1 MEICE
6 CPATVVIRVWF
17 YRTMI
22 LYIPGTLH
30 GIKHVNIL
38 DTSRIAATIILLFTA
53 TKTDIFVSISVG
65 FSPPSCLN
73 GTNSNKVMSATP
85 NVLVIRE
92 AEVLERQ
99 ATHLVGTLG
108 HVSEGKSTLIRA
120 LTGVKTQRH
129 AAEQER
135 NITIHLGYA
144 NCKVYQNRVT
154 GELKAGAMPP
164 SGEWSLVAH
173 LSFVDCPGHEAYLAT
188 MLGGASVM
196 DSACLIIAANQDQIP
211 QPQTLEHLI
220 AAELMGLDRIAIV
233 QNKLDLVDEAAAN
246 ANYAKIRALVDDKP
260 IFPAAAQHG
269 WGVSRVLD
277 YVTRALPPPNRNL
290 NAPALLTCVRSF
302 DVNKPTVVGPA
313 TSLVGAVIGGTLQ
326 QGVLAVGDWLE
337 VRPGILR
344 RGPAGELVA
353 QPVLSRVRGLRC
365 DATDLP
371 YAIPGSL
378 IAIATDLD
386 PGLSI
391 ANGMVGQRVGVP
403 GTLPPIAGELSLRLY
418 RLKRDN
424 HSFGKHKV
432 GDRVRVC
439 SNVMTVEG
447 KVTAIADSKHLTVTL
462 SRPLCVGIGERV
474 GLLRHHPDAGRE
486 LIEGAAAVRDLVPWD
501 HVREPDGAD
510 LVTAPSRTVIW
521 EPLTHDTFAP
531 APLDYGTMLAD
542 VMGMRPTATNSGS
555 SSFHLPDIVVS
566 RIPKHTIWGN
576 WGEVTALLDLGGFGT
591 LPYRDHLL
599 DYVQADLSTTG
610 NLNGMGQLVLA
621 GKWRAE
627 DLRALLRKYVGTFKR
642 CAQCHQ
648 TDTGLVRDGRVIKVR
663 CSRCMTDSVTS

>member
-1 MEICE
+1 
-6 CPATVVIRVWF
+6 
-17 YRTMI
+17 
-22 LYIPGTLH
+22 
-30 GIKHVNIL
+30 
-38 DTSRIAATIILLFTA
+38 
-53 TKTDIFVSISVG
+53 
-65 FSPPSCLN
+65 
-73 GTNSNKVMSATP
+73 MSAT
-85 NVLVIRE
+85 NVLIVRE

-144 NCKVYQNRVT
+144 NCKVYQHRMT
-154 GELKAGAMPP
+154 GELKTGAMPH
-164 SGEWSLVAH
+164 SGEWSLAAH

-246 ANYAKIRALVDDKP
+246 ANYAKIRALVADSIADDKP

-277 YVTRALPPPNRNL
+277 YVTRVGSPQNRLL

-326 QGVLAVGDWLE
+326 KGVLAVGDWLE

-344 RGPAGELVA
+344 RGINGELVA

-365 DATDLP
+365 DTTDLP

-403 GTLPPIAGELSLRLY
+403 GTLPPIAGELTLRLY
-418 RLKRDN
+418 RLKRDK
-424 HSFGKHKV
+424 HSFDKHKV
-432 GDRVRVC
+432 GDHVRVC

-447 KVTAIADSKHLTVTL
+447 TVTAMTDSKHLTVTL
-462 SRPLCVGIGERV
+462 ARPLCVGIGERV

-486 LIEGAAAVRDLVPWD
+486 LIEGAASVRDLVPWTD
-501 HVREPDGAD
+501 IAEPDGAS
-510 LVTAPSRTVIW
+510 LATVPTRTVVW
-521 EPLTHDTFAP
+521 EPLAHETFAP

-542 VMGMRPTATNSGS
+542 VMGMRPTTTNSGS
-555 SSFHLPDIVVS
+555 SSFRIPEIVVS

-576 WGEVTALLDLGGFGT
+576 WSEVTALLDQGEFGT
-591 LPYRDHLL
+591 LPYSSHFLA
-599 DYVQADLSTTG
+599 YVQTDLSTTG
-610 NLNGMGQLVLA
+610 NLNGVGQLVLA

-627 DLRALLRKYVGTFKR
+627 DLRALLRKYVETFKR
-642 CAQCHQ
+642 CGQCHH
-648 TDTGLVRDGRVIKVR
+648 TDTGLVRDGRVVKVR
-663 CSRCMTDSVTS
+663 CRRCMTETVAG